1 MCSVPKTSTSTYLVG
16 AKSGLVHEQQAAGR
30 ACAVR
35 AGEAVY
41 EHGASGR
48 ERTFDKVEELLD
60 EGHHLLSAGWL
71 LGLREWWWW
80 WWWWWWW

>member
-1 MCSVPKTSTSTYLVG
+1 
-16 AKSGLVHEQQAAGR
+16 
-30 ACAVR
+30 VR

-41 EHGASGR
+41 EHRAAGR

-71 LGLREWWWW
+71 LGLREY
-80 WWWWWWW
+80 